1 MEMAVLIVICFV
13 ILGWILTTTPKTNNK
28 VYSRRSQDFVYK
40 STAKPTLKSTTK
52 PASKSSP
59 NVDDIYDGSSSYDSG
74 SSSYDGGS
82 SSYDSGSSSCD
93 SGGGGCD

>member
-52 PASKSSP
+52 KPASKSSS

-74 SSSYDGGS
+74 SSSYD
-82 SSYDSGSSSCD
+82 SGSSSCD